1 MSAPIQLIRLQPRR
15 ANKRGLRVA
24 VRVAICAL
32 CALCLALLGSAA
44 GLITRVALGV

>member
-24 VRVAICAL
+24 VRVALGAM
-32 CALCLALLGSAA
+32 CLALLGIAA
-44 GLITRVALGV
+44 GVITRIAQGV

>member
-24 VRVAICAL
+24 VRVAL

-44 GLITRVALGV
+44 GFITRVALGV